1 MRMQLTGIS
10 IPRTRFLSRQMHG
23 TVQQQHNIGWFL
35 LEGTQQGG
43 ERKKK
48 EVEKVTRRRLES
60 SEFHT
65 HLYKHFCNIYTT
77 ANIEEL

>member
-1 MRMQLTGIS
+1 
-10 IPRTRFLSRQMHG
+10 MHG

-43 ERKKK
+43 EGKRK
-48 EVEKVTRRRLES
+48 RLERS
-60 SEFHT
+60 LAGDLENSEFHT
-65 HLYKHFCNIYTT
+65 HLYKHFCDIYTT